1 MKLSAVIFDLN
12 GTILD
17 DEEEYGKAF
26 AEVLK
31 SLGVEVEPNFPHT
44 RGIGVKENWPI
55 FRAKYKFVSEKTDE
69 QLALE
74 TQEAYLK
81 QITNIAVRPGFDEFL
96 ETLKDNNIH
105 VALATSNTWEVT
117 DKILD
122 IIGLTGEFEVVTT
135 SEEVIHNKPDPDIF
149 TVTADKLGI
158 DREDCLVIEDSGSGV
173 TAGREA
179 GMRVVAIVDEENL
192 TPEIEKADKVVEGFT
207 DIKLKEIELLF

>member
-1 MKLSAVIFDLN
+1 MKFSAAIFDLN

-17 DEEEYGKAF
+17 DENEYEIAF
-26 AEVLK
+26 TEVLK
-31 SLGVEVEPNFPHT
+31 NLGVDVDPNFQHT

-55 FRAKYKFVSEKTDE
+55 FRAKYKFKSDKTDE

-81 QITNIAVRPGFDEFL
+81 QITNISVRPGFDEFL
-96 ETLKDNNIH
+96 EILKDNNIH

-122 IIGLTGEFEVVTT
+122 IIGLTGEFEVITT
-135 SEEVIHNKPDPDIF
+135 SEEVLHNKPDPDIF

-158 DREDCLVIEDSGSGV
+158 DREDCLVMEDSGSGV
-173 TAGREA
+173 TAAREA
-179 GMRVVAIVDEENL
+179 GMRVIAISDEENVSS
-192 TPEIEKADKVVEGFT
+192 EIEKADKVVESFS
-207 DIKLKEIELLF
+207 DIKFKEIELLF

>member
-17 DEEEYGKAF
+17 DEDEYGRAF

-31 SLGVEVEPNFPHT
+31 SLGVEVESNFPHT

-55 FRAKYKFVSEKTDE
+55 FRVKYKFQSEKTDD

-81 QITNIAVRPGFDEFL
+81 QITNISVRPGFDEL
-96 ETLKDNNIH
+96 LDTLKQNNIH
-105 VALATSNTWEVT
+105 VALATSNTWETT

-135 SEEVIHNKPDPDIF
+135 REEVILNKPDPQIF
-149 TVTADKLGI
+149 TVTADKLGV
-158 DREDCLVIEDSGSGV
+158 DREDCLVIEDAGAGV
-173 TAGREA
+173 TAAREA
-179 GMRVVAIVDEENL
+179 GMRVVALVDEEKI
-192 TPEIEKADKVVEGFT
+192 TPEIEKADKVVESFS
-207 DIKLKEIELLF
+207 DIKFKEIELLF

>member
-17 DEEEYGKAF
+17 DEDEYGRAF

-31 SLGVEVEPNFPHT
+31 GLGVEVEPNFPHT
-44 RGIGVKENWPI
+44 RGIGVKQNWPI

-69 QLALE
+69 QLVLE

-81 QITNIAVRPGFDEFL
+81 QITNISVRPGFDDL
-96 ETLKDNNIH
+96 LDTLKENNIH

-122 IIGLTGEFEVVTT
+122 IIGLTGEFEVITT
-135 SEEVIHNKPDPDIF
+135 SEEVILNKPDPQIF
-149 TVTADKLGI
+149 TVTADKLGVEF
-158 DREDCLVIEDSGSGV
+158 EDCLVIEDSGAGV
-173 TAGREA
+173 TAAREA
-179 GMRVVAIVDEENL
+179 GMKVVAIVDEEKII
-192 TPEIEKADKVVEGFT
+192 PELEKADKVVESFP
-207 DIKLKEIELLF
+207 DIKFKEIELLF

>member
-17 DEEEYGKAF
+17 DEDEYGRAF

-31 SLGVEVEPNFPHT
+31 TVGVEVESNFPHT

-55 FRAKYKFVSEKTDE
+55 FRAKYKFNSDKTDE

-74 TQEAYLK
+74 TQEAYLR
-81 QITNIAVRPGFDEFL
+81 QISNISVRPGFDDLL
-96 ETLKDNNIH
+96 ETLKENNIH

-122 IIGLTGEFEVVTT
+122 IIGLTGEFEIVTT
-135 SEEVIHNKPDPDIF
+135 SEEVVLNKPDPEIF
-149 TVTADKLGI
+149 TVTADKLGVE
-158 DREDCLVIEDSGSGV
+158 REDCLVIEDAGAGV
-173 TAGREA
+173 TAARQA
-179 GMRVVAIVDEENL
+179 GMKVVAIVDEEKI
-192 TPEIEKADKVVEGFT
+192 TPELEKADKIVESFS
-207 DIKLKEIELLF
+207 DIKFKEIELLF